1 MLLCDDEYMDI
12 FSIIL
17 ESLVNNGYSE
27 EDACDLIS
35 RFVEEHKHFDE
46 IAKRIHEL
54 YEKEKNNPKFWS

>member
-1 MLLCDDEYMDI
+1 MDI
-12 FSIIL
+12 FSILL

-35 RFVEEHKHFDE
+35 RFVEEHKQYDE

-54 YEKEKNNPKFWS
+54 FEKEKNNPKFWS